1 MDVTIKDIAKL
12 AGCSH
17 TLVSQVLRGSPNCRA
32 SRETRMKILR
42 LSCELNYRPNRL
54 ARRLRGGSSGI
65 IFVLGRYCPAPGHQ
79 LVISVITEKLSA
91 QGCQVF
97 QAQTTSD
104 EDTRHLIGEFTELGG
119 EGIISCYTHYVPPA
133 DAPFPSVILSDYD
146 AVPHDLGIQTE
157 AGSRLLT
164 QHLVEHGR
172 RRIGFV
178 GIGAWSFGELYRGIE
193 QVLDSSGIRKRWKF
207 DLHFD
212 VEGLT
217 RLLKVLRRDRID
229 ALICQND
236 YVAGKL
242 IAVLAEQ
249 GIRVPDDVAVVGSD
263 AMSFAEFTRPP
274 LTSTIYP
281 YRELGEEA
289 AALMLARIRKTPYSH
304 RLPHLLKPE
313 LFIGGSCGC
322 AVRPTT
328 RLYTLIPP
336 PTLREKMLEEAALRM
351 E

>member
-79 LVISVITEKLSA
+79 LVISVITEKLNA
-91 QGCQVF
+91 LGCQVF
-97 QAQTTSD
+97 QAQTTSED
-104 EDTRHLIGEFTELGG
+104 ETKHLIGEFNELGG

-133 DAPFPSVILSDYD
+133 DVPFPTVILSDYD
-146 AVPHDLGIQTE
+146 AIPHDLGIHVE
-157 AGSRLLT
+157 AGCRMLTEHLL
-164 QHLVEHGR
+164 EHGR

-178 GIGAWSFGELYRGIE
+178 GIGAWAFGEMYRGFE
-193 QVLDSSGIRKRWKF
+193 QALDHAGIRKRWKI

-212 VEGLT
+212 VEGLP
-217 RLLKVLRRDRID
+217 RLLKVLRRDRLD
-229 ALICQND
+229 AVVCQND

-263 AMSFAEFTRPP
+263 AMSFAEFIRPA

-289 AALMLARIRKTPYSH
+289 AALMLARIRKTNYSH

-322 AVRPTT
+322 AVRPIN
-328 RLYTLIPP
+328 RLYTLAPP
-336 PTLREKMLEEAALRM
+336 PTLRQKLEEEAALRM